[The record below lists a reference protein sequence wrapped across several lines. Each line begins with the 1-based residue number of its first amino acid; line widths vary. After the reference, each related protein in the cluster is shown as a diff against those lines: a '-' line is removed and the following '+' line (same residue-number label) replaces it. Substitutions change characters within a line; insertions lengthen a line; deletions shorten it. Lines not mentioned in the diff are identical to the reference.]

1 MSRSL
6 PLLLGVLAIGAGA
19 YWLLR
24 EPPADP
30 QASEQ
35 EDASVFS
42 EPSER
47 RAIGDPVLDPNAVL
61 AEAIAANNRAVEH
74 LEAGD
79 FEAALAELEPAF
91 EMAPSNQIVRTN
103 LVEALARRALDEH
116 DRAGG
121 DRERALADLTRASE
135 LGPER
140 EDLVRVLERWRTE
153 QEVEADFAQY
163 TSMHFELAFDGER
176 TQLLH
181 GAQEAIDVLED
192 AYADFRLFLNHDP
205 VRERGSRL
213 RVTLYAPEE
222 FRALTGLGHWAGGA
236 FDGTVRVPVED
247 FVRDRGRWSR
257 TLRHELL
264 HAFLAEYV
272 PGAMP
277 GWLNEGLA
285 QWSEATGE
293 ELARDVRGAQ
303 SRLADAEL
311 IPLSELGGTLS
322 QVGDEARIALSYA
335 QSLAFTDYLIVR
347 FGELG
352 TARWLASMSE
362 GATVESAFQDET
374 GVSLASVF
382 EDFAQS

>member
-1 MSRSL
+1 M
-6 PLLLGVLAIGAGA
+6 GAGA
-19 YWLLR
+19 YLMRSETPLPELPDLELEETGDLL
-24 EPPADP
+24 
-30 QASEQ
+30 
-35 EDASVFS
+35 
-42 EPSER
+42 EPSGR
-47 RAIGDPVLDPNAVL
+47 RAIGEPILDPNAVL
-61 AEAIAANNRAVEH
+61 AEAIAANNRAVAH

-91 EMAPSNQIVRTN
+91 EMAPSNQIVRNN
-103 LVEALARRALDEH
+103 LVEALARRALDQH
-116 DRAGG
+116 DRVGG

-135 LGPER
+135 LGPGR
-140 EDLVRVLERWRTE
+140 EDLALLLERWRTE

-163 TSMHFELAFDGER
+163 TSLHFELAFDGER

-213 RVTLYAPEE
+213 RVTLYEPEE

-247 FVRDRGRWSR
+247 FVRDRSRWSR

-272 PGAMP
+272 PGSMP

-285 QWSEATGE
+285 QWSESTGE
-293 ELARDVRGAQ
+293 DLARDVRGAQ
-303 SRLADAEL
+303 GRLEGAEL
-311 IPLSELGGTLS
+311 IPLSELAGTLA
-322 QVGDEARIALSYA
+322 QLGDEARIALAYA
-335 QSLAFTDYLIVR
+335 QSLAFTDYLVVR

-362 GATVESAFQDET
+362 GATVDSAFQDET
-374 GVSLASVF
+374 GVSLESVF

>member
-1 MSRSL
+1 M
-6 PLLLGVLAIGAGA
+6 LAIGAGVF
-19 YWLLR
+19 LMQR
-24 EPPADP
+24 ESQPTEP
-30 QASEQ
+30 QAIEPVD
-35 EDASVFS
+35 DAAPL
-42 EPSER
+42 EPTGR
-47 RAIGDPVLDPNAVL
+47 RAIGEPVLDPNAVL
-61 AEAIAANNRAVEH
+61 AEAIAANNRAVAH

-91 EMAPSNQIVRTN
+91 EMAPSNPIVRTN
-103 LVEALARRALDEH
+103 LVEALARRALHVH
-116 DRAGG
+116 DAAGG
-121 DRERALADLTRASE
+121 DRERALADLTRACE
-135 LGPER
+135 LGPGR
-140 EDLVRVLERWRTE
+140 EDLARVLERWRTE
-153 QEVEADFAQY
+153 QEVEADFSQY

-181 GAQEAIDVLED
+181 GAQDAIDVLED

-247 FVRDRGRWSR
+247 FVRDRSRWSR

-285 QWSEATGE
+285 QWSETNGADLE
-293 ELARDVRGAQ
+293 RDVRGAT
-303 SRLADAEL
+303 SRLEGEEL
-311 IPLSELGGTLS
+311 IPLSELAGTLS
-322 QVGDEARIALSYA
+322 QVGDEARIALAYA

-352 TARWLASMSE
+352 TARWLASMSG
-362 GATVESAFQDET
+362 GATVESAFRDET
-374 GVSLASVF
+374 GVSLESVF
-382 EDFAQS
+382 EDFTQS